1 MKNNKFLVKI
11 FNEDGTVKTEVQ
23 YKSFREI
30 SNTYNITYHDAR
42 EINKICNGNIK
53 KKYTHGNIT
62 YLLNKIKIYN
72 IEPEYKI

>member
-1 MKNNKFLVKI
+1 MKNDKFSVKK
-11 FNEDGTVKTEVQ
+11 FNEDGTEKSELQ
-23 YKSFREI
+23 FKSFREI
-30 SNTYNITYHDAR
+30 SNTYSITYHDAR

-72 IEPEYKI
+72 IEPVYKI

>member
-1 MKNNKFLVKI
+1 MKNNKFLVKT
-11 FNEDGTVKTEVQ
+11 FNEDGSEKTETQ

-30 SNTYNITYHDAR
+30 SNAYNITYHDAR

-62 YLLNKIKIYN
+62 NLLTKIKIYN
-72 IEPEYKI
+72 IEPVYKI